1 MGFGA
6 DTSVSGLNL
15 KPKRSENVQSVW
27 TDSGVYGQSR
37 ITKRSFGRNG
47 GRGARTGKFV
57 AMSYP
62 LANALYQWEEGAR
75 ALNSIDDPKLRRLAD
90 RVISAIRLELR
101 RRVGPTFTAEE
112 LADFYGQGTDWA
124 QQIAIDVAPAAADD
138 AHTLADAAFWSYLRG
153 AGNFAGGRTL
163 A

>member
-1 MGFGA
+1 M
-6 DTSVSGLNL
+6 
-15 KPKRSENVQSVW
+15 
-27 TDSGVYGQSR
+27 YGRSR
-37 ITKRSFGRNG
+37 ITNRSFGRNC
-47 GRGARTGKFV
+47 GREARTGKFV
-57 AMSYP
+57 AMPYP

-75 ALNSIDDPKLRRLAD
+75 ALDSIGDPNLRRLAD

-124 QQIAIDVAPAAADD
+124 QQIAIDVAPAAPD
-138 AHTLADAAFWSYLRG
+138 AAQSLADAAFWSYLRG